1 MGIPT
6 TVITRHGFTP
16 VVANALGGMGF
27 SNEAPVITEFPVTMM
42 LPGGD
47 QTPLTESIDQVIYG
61 ITKWEPETTETGVFS
76 PPKLTVT
83 GKDYEEAVANTNY
96 LIYKNLWSDGLP
108 SLPATEERV
117 NWILTGTDLP
127 RDTIVGTGTI
137 QPRGGVATVESLAV
151 CLAMAGGRPEYMPVL
166 IAATEAM
173 LDPLS
178 EHGSMNATT
187 CSGAP
192 AVIVNGPVAKEIRVN
207 ALYGCLG
214 PSSEY
219 PAGATIGRAMRFMLV
234 AMGGGI
240 PGQGSMAIY
249 GGGFKYT
256 NVVFAED
263 EDGLPSDWNPVS
275 VERGFPKGSNVVTV
289 LAGVASQINLNGIRC
304 LTEETAIKSMDSI
317 AGSIKQAGN
326 WYSGGRYNCPGI
338 LLLARYAVQPLSD
351 LGWSKKK
358 VQEELWER
366 SKVPVVDLGNYWSET
381 AAKRALEL
389 HGATDPVPMTEKPEN
404 FMIVCCGGEQSG
416 HGEWMQVGHEPN
428 GYVSREIELPEKA
441 KWDALL
447 AQAEKDLGPIPQA
460 AYIG

>member
-6 TVITRHGFTP
+6 AIITRHGFTP

-27 SNEAPVITEFPVTMM
+27 PIEAPVITEFPVTMM

-47 QTPLTESIDQVIYG
+47 QTPLRESIDKVIYG
-61 ITKWEPETTETGVFS
+61 ITKWRPKITAKGIFT

-96 LIYKNLWSDGLP
+96 LFYKNLWSDGLP
-108 SLPATEERV
+108 LLPPTEERV

-127 RDTIVGTGTI
+127 RDTIVGEGKI
-137 QPRGGVATVESLAV
+137 QTRGGICTVEGVAV

-166 IAATEAM
+166 IAATDAM

-178 EHGSMNATT
+178 QHGLMNATT

-207 ALYGCLG
+207 SGYSCLG

-249 GGGFKYT
+249 GGGFRYT
-256 NVVFAED
+256 NIVFAED
-263 EDGLPSDWNPVS
+263 EDGLPKDWNPVS
-275 VERGFPKGSNVVTV
+275 VEQGFPKGSNVVTV
-289 LAGVASQINLNGIRC
+289 LAGIASQINLNGVRC
-304 LTEETAIKSMDSI
+304 LTEETAIKSMNSI
-317 AGSIKQAGN
+317 GGSMKQAGN
-326 WYSGGRYNCPGI
+326 WDYVGPPGI
-338 LLLARYAVQPLSD
+338 LLLARYAIQPLSD
-351 LGWSKKK
+351 LGWTRKR

-366 SKVPVVDLGNYWSET
+366 SKVPVVDLGNYNEGQVEESPGLT
-381 AAKRALEL
+381 
-389 HGATDPVPMTEKPEN
+389 GCTDPIPITSKPEN
-404 FMIVCCGGEQSG
+404 IMIVCCGGEQSG
-416 HGEWMQVGHEPN
+416 HGEWMQVGHDPKAF
-428 GYVSREIELPEKA
+428 VSREIKLPAKA

-447 AQAEKDLGPIPQA
+447 AQAETDLGPLPVA
-460 AYIG
+460 VHIG